1 MFYGMSGS
9 AEPILFEAVCT
20 PPRSLTP
27 RGFRVLAV
35 LLGAGAA
42 LTGGLFWA
50 LGAWPILPFL
60 GLEVGFALAL
70 VAVHAQGAARTSE
83 VLLLT
88 PGHLRILRTD
98 SRGRQQEVVLDA
110 YWARLTY
117 LEHPAHAGVL
127 RVESRGRSVEIGRDL
142 PAADKVSLHAALAEA
157 LRRARRPDFDN
168 PQLRDG

>member
-1 MFYGMSGS
+1 MAAP
-9 AEPILFEAVCT
+9 AEPILFQAVCT

-27 RGFRVLAV
+27 EAFRVFAL
-35 LLGAGAA
+35 LLGAFAA
-42 LTGGLFWA
+42 LTGGLFLL

-70 VAVHAQGAARTSE
+70 VAMHARGAARASE

-88 PGHLRILRTD
+88 PGRLSIARTD
-98 SRGRQQEVVLDA
+98 RRGRRQETELDP

-117 LEHPAHAGVL
+117 AENPAHAGVL
-127 RVESRGRSVEIGRDL
+127 RIESRGRSIEIARDL
-142 PAADKVSLHAALAEA
+142 PAEDKASLHAALAEA

-168 PQLRDG
+168 PQLREEG